1 MAGIYD
7 FPTAQPLDRVRAV
20 SKALAFL
27 GTATGALECN
37 EGLGCGA
44 NLNADECEGL
54 AILLR
59 TCAETLAEVEQ
70 RQ

>member
-27 GTATGALECN
+27 GTATGALEDMAAQKRGPDLN
-37 EGLGCGA
+37 ADDYEGLG
-44 NLNADECEGL
+44 
-54 AILLR
+54 ILLR
-59 TCAETLAEVEQ
+59 TCAETLAEVEKKQ
-70 RQ
+70 